1 MCCWALM
8 DEWLRDAAFGGTPG
22 ADVSKAAF
30 GTPRQRWLAA
40 VVLGGQGRYAAAT
53 ALLTALR
60 HDSDPVLASLA
71 ASTLA
76 SQRRQVGGHT
86 AARRLD
92 GEALARLSG
101 VEPVADDP
109 DGVDAAGALADALTG
124 LAADAI
130 GTGGPARRLHVVAA
144 DTVERTEATHGHRWR
159 SRVRLEWV
167 RAEIELASGRPEEAL
182 EPARR
187 AVEEATAVGALR
199 HRAKSRLVLAAA
211 LSAQPDEVSKGR
223 AEALL
228 ECDVHHNQA
237 LGLHPLAW
245 PCALVLGQLRPDG
258 AYTWLERAKGV
269 LSCVLFRADPVART
283 IATASVWVP

>member
-1 MCCWALM
+1 M
-8 DEWLRDAAFGGTPG
+8 DEYLRDAAFGGNPG
-22 ADVSKAAF
+22 ADVSKAAL

-53 ALLTALR
+53 ALLTELR
-60 HDSDPVLASLA
+60 HTADPVLASLA

-76 SQRRQVGGHT
+76 SQRRQVGGHA

-92 GEALARLSG
+92 GEALARLAG

-130 GTGGPARRLHVVAA
+130 GVGGPARRLHVVAA
-144 DTVERTEATHGHRWR
+144 DTVERVGGHRWR
-159 SRVRLEWV
+159 SAVRLDWV
-167 RAEIELASGRPEEAL
+167 RAEIELAAGRPEDAL

-187 AVEEATAVGALR
+187 AVDTATAAGAIR
-199 HRAKSRLVLAAA
+199 HRVKSRMVLAATLA
-211 LSAQPDEVSKGR
+211 NLHDGVSKER

-228 ECDVHHNQA
+228 ECDVRHNEA
-237 LGLHPLAW
+237 LGLHPLVW
-245 PCALVLGQLRPDG
+245 PCALLLCHLRPDG
-258 AYTWLERAKGV
+258 AQAWLERAKGV
-269 LSCVLFRADPVART
+269 LSCVLLRADPAART
-283 IATASVWVP
+283 LAKASVWVP